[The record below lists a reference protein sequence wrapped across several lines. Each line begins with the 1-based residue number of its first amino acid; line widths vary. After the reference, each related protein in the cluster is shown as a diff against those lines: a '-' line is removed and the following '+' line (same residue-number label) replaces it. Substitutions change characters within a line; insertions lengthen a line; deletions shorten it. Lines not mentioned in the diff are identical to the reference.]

1 MKIHII
7 QGRYRYFYKRCRGF
21 GFFDSKSKVLIA
33 ESCTHKPLEED
44 AGVPI
49 TNYGIAIAKLTGA
62 SERIDLSGVLK

>member
-1 MKIHII
+1 MSRIKI
-7 QGRYRYFYKRCRGF
+7 
-21 GFFDSKSKVLIA
+21 A
-33 ESCTHKPLEED
+33 MD